1 MHGWLASQASLRATL
16 LAAAVGCRHLPPL
29 SRPLIFSPPLPRP
42 SPSPTPVP
50 PRHPPSPAGEWFEA
64 KAEPGHEVE
73 PLGEQRELVVGNLWK
88 AVGIYAG
95 VGVVSAV
102 AVCMHK
108 VRGNL

>member
-1 MHGWLASQASLRATL
+1 MLPAANPAQLRCALSL
-16 LAAAVGCRHLPPL
+16 
-29 SRPLIFSPPLPRP
+29 PLPLP
-42 SPSPTPVP
+42 STFPTRGP
-50 PRHPPSPAGEWFEA
+50 PASSFPAGEWFEA
-64 KAEPGHEVE
+64 KAEPGHGVE

-95 VGVVSAV
+95 VGVISTV